1 MNLKEKYAGMSFAD
15 VSKKISD
22 KYKNRDNDAIQMRSF
37 MQEMEDLKKLQEA
50 YKTAKEVKDAFTK
63 VDLKGTTEVNNNLPQ
78 AFNGLD
84 LSKLKLPAAPII
96 PLGSELNETVLRSTT
111 TPNKFTT
118 TLPNAS
124 YSQNQAG
131 SYALTQQ
138 PTMIEEMKV
147 NAADLAKRNKPY
159 DEMIKRQ
166 QEYEPTTTSLPS
178 KSYDN
183 QITQQNPNKP
193 ELEITTLK
201 NPKKKSKLEEFFENP
216 NSAWILGRG
225 AEALGKGI
233 MLATGRETY
242 NAITN
247 PYQQEA
253 LDLIRNQ
260 RINSQA
266 VKNEILAQ
274 QEAALQNLANV
285 RSTAVQQAGKQNI
298 YGQTADQMARAEL
311 QEQGLRNELSGRMAS
326 ALTQLGGQ
334 QMGAEERA
342 RQLNIASQQ
351 TQQQSIQNMI
361 ESIGATGQEI
371 SEFRQGIASN
381 EFVFKL
387 LATGNF
393 EIDAKCMKDLQLGK
407 SIETAC
413 IKSKASGKESP
424 QDITNVNRNTDLAN
438 NTASTTNTKTTG

>member
-37 MQEMEDLKKLQEA
+37 MQEMNDLKKLQEA

-63 VDLKGTTEVNNNLPQ
+63 VDLKGTTEVNNNLPK

-84 LSKLKLPAAPII
+84 LTELVKDPQLTTIGTNTQQLGLNLGLNQIPTLPANNIVSTVDESKQSIEPAVNQGA
-96 PLGSELNETVLRSTT
+96 LNVKRVTDKLNEFL
-111 TPNKFTT
+111 
-118 TLPNAS
+118 
-124 YSQNQAG
+124 
-131 SYALTQQ
+131 
-138 PTMIEEMKV
+138 
-147 NAADLAKRNKPY
+147 
-159 DEMIKRQ
+159 
-166 QEYEPTTTSLPS
+166 
-178 KSYDN
+178 
-183 QITQQNPNKP
+183 
-193 ELEITTLK
+193 
-201 NPKKKSKLEEFFENP
+201 ENP
-216 NSAWILGRG
+216 NSAMILGKG

-242 NAITN
+242 DAITN

-260 RINSQA
+260 KINSQA
-266 VKNEILAQ
+266 VKNEVLAQ

-285 RSTAVQQAGKQNI
+285 RSTAVQQAGAQTI
-298 YGQTADQMARAEL
+298 YDQTTNQMARAEL
-311 QEQGLRNELSGRMAS
+311 QEQGLRNEFSGRMAS

-334 QMGAEERA
+334 QMTAEQQA

-351 TQQQSIQNMI
+351 TQQQSIQNML

-413 IKSKASGKESP
+413 IKSTASGKESP
-424 QDITNVNRNTDLAN
+424 QDITNVNRNTNLAS
-438 NTASTTNTKTTG
+438 NTASTSNTTTTG

>member
-37 MQEMEDLKKLQEA
+37 MQEMNDLKKLQEA

-63 VDLKGTTEVNNNLPQ
+63 VDLKGTTEVNNNLPK

-84 LSKLKLPAAPII
+84 LTELVKDPQLTTIGTNTQQLGLNLGLNQI
-96 PLGSELNETVLRSTT
+96 P
-111 TPNKFTT
+111 
-118 TLPNAS
+118 TLPTSPLNTQTVS
-124 YSQNQAG
+124 DKTIPNSSQYKGVTDLLPQRKL
-131 SYALTQQ
+131 SEVTQLNRTE
-138 PTMIEEMKV
+138 PKS
-147 NAADLAKRNKPY
+147 AD
-159 DEMIKRQ
+159 
-166 QEYEPTTTSLPS
+166 T
-178 KSYDN
+178 
-183 QITQQNPNKP
+183 
-193 ELEITTLK
+193 
-201 NPKKKSKLEEFFENP
+201 KKKSKLEEFFENP
-216 NSAWILGRG
+216 NSAMILGKG
-225 AEALGKGI
+225 AEALGKST

-242 NAITN
+242 DAITN

-260 RINSQA
+260 KINSQA
-266 VKNEILAQ
+266 VKNEVLAQ

-285 RSTAVQQAGKQNI
+285 RSTAVQQAGAQTI
-298 YGQTADQMARAEL
+298 YDQTTNQMARAEL
-311 QEQGLRNELSGRMAS
+311 QEQGLRNEFSGRMAS

-334 QMGAEERA
+334 QMTAEQQA

-351 TQQQSIQNMI
+351 TQQQSIQNML

-413 IKSKASGKESP
+413 IKSTASGKESP
-424 QDITNVNRNTDLAN
+424 QDITNVNRNTNLAS
-438 NTASTTNTKTTG
+438 NTASTSNTTTTG

>member
-22 KYKNRDNDAIQMRSF
+22 KYKNRDSDAIQMRSF

-50 YKTAKEVKDAFTK
+50 YKTAKEVKDALTK
-63 VDLKGTTEVNNNLPQ
+63 VDLKGTTEVNNNLPK

-84 LSKLKLPAAPII
+84 LTELVKDPELTTIGTNTQQLGLNLGLNQIPTLPTSPLNTQII
-96 PLGSELNETVLRSTT
+96 SDKT
-111 TPNKFTT
+111 TPNSSQYKGVTDL
-118 TLPNAS
+118 LPQRKLSESEVVQLNRTEPKLEAPKS
-124 YSQNQAG
+124 
-131 SYALTQQ
+131 
-138 PTMIEEMKV
+138 
-147 NAADLAKRNKPY
+147 AD
-159 DEMIKRQ
+159 
-166 QEYEPTTTSLPS
+166 T
-178 KSYDN
+178 
-183 QITQQNPNKP
+183 
-193 ELEITTLK
+193 
-201 NPKKKSKLEEFFENP
+201 KKKSKLEEFFENP
-216 NSAWILGRG
+216 NSAWKLSTA

-233 MLATGRETY
+233 MLGTGRETY

-266 VKNEILAQ
+266 VKNEVLAQ

-285 RSTAVQQAGKQNI
+285 RSTAVQQAGQQNI
-298 YGQTADQMARAEL
+298 YSQTADQMARTEL
-311 QEQGLRNELSGRMAS
+311 QEQGLRNQLSGQMAS

-334 QMGAEERA
+334 QMTAEQQA

-424 QDITNVNRNTDLAN
+424 QDITNVNRNTNLAS